1 MKILT
6 IGVGVIG
13 VTYAW
18 QLQKA
23 GYNLTHL
30 VRKHKLEQYKA
41 QGIQIRCLDLR
52 KGEMQVEE
60 CYRPNFVDDFSAND
74 GYEYILVSVNSDQL
88 GDLLP
93 TLAAKSG
100 SATIV
105 FLQNMRIGDDELI
118 RRHLDGARYVIAYPF
133 KAGGG
138 RAGNA
143 INTVIFGMSLA
154 NTVLGEVDGK
164 TTARV
169 KTLHQM
175 LQKAGMNPKIIPDI
189 ISYIRTHYVWAACC
203 VAAYIK
209 AGSYERFSQD
219 DVIKESYLAMREGWE
234 ICARQGFNPRK
245 VAPTRYYYLPFFLL
259 IPLTKWL
266 YRQKGMREMF
276 EGHIRHSPDE
286 MKDMYFTLLAQ
297 AKKYKVPMPVYQDY
311 QQYVETYFKMTLL
324 EPAIQHAKT
333 EKIEVEL

>member
-23 GYNLTHL
+23 GYSLTHL
-30 VRKHKLEQYKA
+30 VRKHKLEQYQA

-52 KGEMQVEE
+52 KGEIQVEE
-60 CYRPNFVDDFSAND
+60 SYRPNFVGDFSAND

-88 GDLLP
+88 ADLLP

-118 RRHLDGARYVIAYPF
+118 RQHLGGAGYVIAYPF

-138 RAGNA
+138 RAGNV
-143 INTVIFGMSLA
+143 IDTVIFGMRLA

-175 LQKAGMNPKIIPDI
+175 LQKADMNPKIIPDI
-189 ISYIRTHYVWAACC
+189 IPYIRTHYVWAACC
-203 VAAYIK
+203 VATYIK
-209 AGSYERFSQD
+209 AGNYERFCQD
-219 DVIKESYLAMREGWE
+219 DIIQESYLAMREGWQ
-234 ICARQGFNPRK
+234 ICAGQGINPRK

-259 IPLTKWL
+259 VPLTKWL

-276 EGHIRHSPDE
+276 EGHVRHSPDE

-297 AKKYKVPMPVYQDY
+297 AKKYEVPMPVYQGY
-311 QQYVETYFKMTLL
+311 QEYVEACFSQ
-324 EPAIQHAKT
+324 AG
-333 EKIEVEL
+333 

>member
-1 MKILT
+1 MKILI

-23 GYNLTHL
+23 GYSLTHL
-30 VRKHKLEQYKA
+30 VRKHKLQQYKS

-52 KGEMQVEE
+52 KAGGTTVEE
-60 CYRPNFVDDFSAND
+60 SYHPNFVDDFSAND

-88 GDLLP
+88 ADLLP

-100 SATIV
+100 NATLV
-105 FLQNMRIGDDELI
+105 FLQNMRLGDDELI
-118 RRHLDGARYVIAYPF
+118 RQHLDGARYVIAYPF

-138 RAGNA
+138 RAGNV
-143 INTVIFGMSLA
+143 IDTVIFGMSLA

-189 ISYIRTHYVWAACC
+189 IPYIRTHYVWAACC

-209 AGSYERFSQD
+209 AEDYERFSQD
-219 DVIKESYLAMREGWE
+219 DVIKESYLAMREGWQ
-234 ICARQGFNPRK
+234 ICARQGIHPRK
-245 VAPTRYYYLPFFLL
+245 VAPTKYYYLPFFLL
-259 IPLTKWL
+259 IPVTKWL

-276 EGHIRHSPDE
+276 EGHVRHSPDE

-297 AKKYKVPMPVYQDY
+297 GKRYEVPMPVYQEY
-311 QQYVETYFKMTLL
+311 EKYVEAYFSRN
-324 EPAIQHAKT
+324 
-333 EKIEVEL
+333 